1 MARRTSGAVHV
12 ATIKRRYKQQEYVS
26 HVLRRSYREGGK
38 VKHENLGNV
47 SHLPPEA
54 LEALRRALRGERLFS
69 TEDDFEILRS
79 LPHGHV
85 ATVLGVLRDLDLERL
100 ICRER
105 CRERD
110 LVVAM
115 VCQRLLEP
123 CSKLSTTRLVHQTT
137 LAEELGLGEV
147 SEAELLG
154 AMDWV
159 LCRQERIEKTLA
171 RRHLQGEGFV
181 LYDLSSSYLE
191 GRHCELAA
199 IGYSRDGKKGKPQ
212 ITYGLV
218 CAPEGQPVA
227 IQVHP
232 GNTGDPTTLQ
242 PAVELV
248 RERFGIEHVVFV
260 GDRGMITEARIKVLK
275 EQGVGFITALR
286 APQIQALSI
295 APSFQLSLFDEQ
307 GLCEVQSPEFPSERL
322 VVCRNPAVAAERVR
336 KREDMLKATERDLE
350 KVKQMVEGPRG
361 KLKNASAGKIGERA
375 GRVINKRKMAK
386 HFTLQIADGSFGYE
400 RNQQQIDEEALLDGI
415 YALRTEEPRARI
427 GSAAIVR
434 AYKQLK
440 VNERAFRQ
448 MKTPLEIR
456 PLYHRLADR
465 VYAHAFLCML
475 AAYVQFEL
483 ARRLAPMLFTDDT
496 PVSAADPTAPAQR
509 SPQAAA
515 KASSQLTPDGHPTHS
530 FEDLIG
536 DLGTLCRNTIRIANS
551 PHTITKLTTPT
562 ALQASALQLTGIKLR
577 TK

>member
-1 MARRTSGAVHV
+1 
-12 ATIKRRYKQQEYVS
+12 
-26 HVLRRSYREGGK
+26 VLRRSYREGGK

-69 TEDDFEILRS
+69 SEDDFEILRS

-85 ATVLGVLRDLDLERL
+85 ATVLSVLRDLDLERL
-100 ICRER
+100 IGRER

-110 LVVAM
+110 LCVAM
-115 VCQRLLEP
+115 VCQRLLQP
-123 CSKLSTTRLVHQTT
+123 CSKLSTTRLVHKTT

-147 SEAELLG
+147 TEAELLC
-154 AMDWV
+154 AMDWIYE
-159 LCRQERIEKTLA
+159 RQQRIERALA
-171 RRHLQGEGFV
+171 RRHLHGEGFV

-191 GRHCELAA
+191 GRSCELAA
-199 IGYSRDGKKGKPQ
+199 IGYSRDRKKGKLQ
-212 ITYGLV
+212 ITYGLI

-227 IQVHP
+227 VQVHP
-232 GNTGDPTTLQ
+232 GNTGDPTTLG

-248 RERFGIEHVVFV
+248 KDAFGIEHVVFV

-286 APQIQALSI
+286 APQIQALTL
-295 APSFQLSLFDEQ
+295 APDFQLSLFDEQ
-307 GLCEVQSPEFPSERL
+307 GLCEVTSPEFPSERL
-322 VVCRNPAVAAERVR
+322 VVCRNPAVAAERAR
-336 KREDMLKATERDLE
+336 KRGDMLGATERDLE

-361 KLKNASAGKIGERA
+361 RLKGAPAGKIGERA
-375 GRVINKRKMAK
+375 GRVVNKRKMAK
-386 HFTLQIADGSFGYE
+386 HFTLQIADGSFNYR

-415 YALRTEEPRARI
+415 YVIRTQEPQARI
-427 GSAAIVR
+427 GSAAVVR

-440 VNERAFRQ
+440 VNEQAFRQ

-456 PLYHRLADR
+456 PVHHRLADR
-465 VYAHAFLCML
+465 VRAHAFLCML
-475 AAYVQFEL
+475 ACYVQFEL

-496 PVSAADPTAPAQR
+496 PLSPADPVAPAQR
-509 SPQAAA
+509 SPQAAT
-515 KASSQLTPDGHPTHS
+515 KASTARTADGLPAHS
-530 FEDLIG
+530 FDDLIE

-551 PHTITKLTTPT
+551 PCTFTKLTTPT
-562 ALQASALQLTGIKLR
+562 GLQASAFQLTGVKLH